1 MITPS
6 LTKSYTANRAA
17 IDAASLSKGVATSGI
32 AGPDG
37 CILCGNT
44 VVVKG
49 YDCWACESAF
59 NAPVDDITALAVK
72 LAEALEAVR

>member
-1 MITPS
+1 MNAI
-6 LTKSYTANRAA
+6 LNHNANMRAFKA
-17 IDAASLSKGVATSGI
+17 DQLAGLSKGVAHSGI

-44 VVVKG
+44 VVVRG

-59 NAPVDDITALAVK
+59 DAPVDDTTALAVM
-72 LAEALEAVR
+72 LAEALEAVS